1 MLAGRSPS
9 HHAYACGVCGDYKRW
24 RTRAFF
30 WRLVA
35 KEADAPLQ
43 HIWSWQK
50 GSENYQGSMCKTL
63 QALWRNVSCAVIGGV
78 MGFNSPAQPGPT
90 RTQIPHNLS
99 LFSWLNSEI
108 TDDAYFY
115 LPKITVTLAMKTSA
129 WEVWGDGSA
138 VKSTCYSSRGPGFG
152 SQNPHKGS
160 QPSITAV
167 PEDRLS
173 SSALLGY

>member
-1 MLAGRSPS
+1 MWWLQKMKDESILLAACCQGSRRS
-9 HHAYACGVCGDYKRW
+9 
-24 RTRAFF
+24 
-30 WRLVA
+30 
-35 KEADAPLQ
+35 LQ

-50 GSENYQGSMCKTL
+50 GSQNYQGSMCKTL
-63 QALWRNVSCAVIGGV
+63 QALWRNVSGAVISGV

-160 QPSITAV
+160 QPSITPV

-173 SSALLGY
+173 SSALLYEANVWCLLHRQQTHT